1 MACNSKNCDCH
12 QNSSFIFGLI
22 IDLVIA
28 AVVAIVIYKN
38 NREDVI
44 IKLKK
49 QLEKFIDA
57 FRPKTEKIIESFI
70 APDVPKKIIKK
81 KKKVSPLKVTEPEI
95 HKIAVTLPP
104 ELIKKEKELETK
116 AAVPKSKPRVFKK

>member
-1 MACNSKNCDCH
+1 MSCNSKNCDCH

-22 IDLVIA
+22 IGLVIA
-28 AVVAIVIYKN
+28 AIVAIVIYKN

-49 QLEKFIDA
+49 QIKKFIDNLK
-57 FRPKTEKIIESFI
+57 PKSEDIIESFI
-70 APDVPKKIIKK
+70 TPDIPRKKVLKK
-81 KKKVSPLKVTEPEI
+81 KLKN

-104 ELIKKEKELETK
+104 ELVKKEKELETK
-116 AAVPKSKPRVFKK
+116 AAAPKSKPRVFKK